1 MAMKELTK
9 SEQRDINGGVLPIAA
24 VVGAAIIVGVGI
36 YNVVE
41 EYFISSDD
49 WLKEY

>member
-9 SEQRDINGGVLPIAA
+9 NEQRDINGGVLPVAA

-41 EYFISSDD
+41 DYLSSSEND
-49 WLKEY
+49 

>member
-9 SEQRDINGGVLPIAA
+9 NEQRDINGGVLPVAV

-41 EYFISSDD
+41 DYLSSSEND
-49 WLKEY
+49 